1 MASKLP
7 HMNVVFVGHVDH
19 GKSTMVGRLLF
30 ETGAIDQ
37 HEIDNFRVLAEEHG
51 KGGFEF
57 AYVMDNLKEER
68 ERGVT
73 IDLAHKEFKTDKT
86 HFTIIDAPGHRD
98 FVKNMITGTSQ
109 ADAAVLCISVEEGIM
124 PQTKEHLWLSKVM
137 GIEQMIIA
145 INKMDV
151 GGFDEAKFN
160 KVLDE
165 VKTQTKQVGYAED
178 KVTMI
183 PTSGWTGDN
192 VAAKSDNMPWWSGE
206 TLLGSLNKLKA
217 PEGMD
222 GLDLRIPIQDVYKIS
237 GIGAV
242 PVGRIESGTMKPGTK
257 IVFKP
262 SAHHP
267 KGKTAEVKSVEMHH
281 SEVPQAV
288 TGDNVGFNCRGLSHE
303 DIRRG
308 DVAGPESN
316 PPKVARAFKAQVM
329 IMSHPNVITE
339 GYTPVFHAHTAQVAC
354 RFDKILAKLDPA
366 TGEVL
371 EENPDFIKAGD
382 AAVVLIKPTKPLAIE
397 EKANFTQLS
406 RFAIRDMG
414 ATVGAGLC
422 MKIEEHWD

>member
-1 MASKLP
+1 
-7 HMNVVFVGHVDH
+7 
-19 GKSTMVGRLLF
+19 
-30 ETGAIDQ
+30 
-37 HEIDNFRVLAEEHG
+37 
-51 KGGFEF
+51 
-57 AYVMDNLKEER
+57 
-68 ERGVT
+68 
-73 IDLAHKEFKTDKT
+73 
-86 HFTIIDAPGHRD
+86 
-98 FVKNMITGTSQ
+98 MITGTSQ

-183 PTSGWTGDN
+183 HTSGWTGDN
-192 VAAKSDNMPWWSGE
+192 VAAKSDNMTWWSGG
-206 TLLGSLNKLKA
+206 TLLDSLNNLKA
-217 PEGMD
+217 PEGQND
-222 GLDLRIPIQDVYKIS
+222 ADLRIPIQDVYKIS

-242 PVGRIESGTMKPGTK
+242 PVGRIESGTMKAGTK

-262 SAHHP
+262 SAHTG
-267 KGKTAEVKSVEMHH
+267 GKTAEVKSVEMHH

-308 DVAGPESN
+308 DVGGPESN
-316 PPKVARAFKAQVM
+316 PPKVAKEFKAQVM

-354 RFDKILAKLDPA
+354 RFDKILAKLDPR
-366 TGEVL
+366 TGNVT

-382 AAVVLIKPTKPLAIE
+382 AAIVLIKPTKPLAIE
-397 EKANFTQLS
+397 EQANFKQLS

-414 ATVGAGLC
+414 ATVGAGMC